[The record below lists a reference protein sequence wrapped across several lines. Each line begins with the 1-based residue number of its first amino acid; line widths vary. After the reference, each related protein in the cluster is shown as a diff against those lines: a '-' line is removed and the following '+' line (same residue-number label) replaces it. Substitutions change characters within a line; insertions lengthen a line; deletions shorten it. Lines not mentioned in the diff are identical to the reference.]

1 MVVSLLY
8 VSRST
13 LELPRQSAEVERIV
27 AQSLGRN
34 PDLDIT
40 GALIFT
46 EEHFAQNIEGSAAS
60 IDILMASI
68 MRDPRHCDVQIVYRE
83 TLPARRF
90 EAWTMAYGGPSTFV
104 AGNVLPLTD
113 PLAAPAQRKASERLI
128 TLMRQFAEAN
138 LIAQRRAR

>member
-13 LELPRQSAEVERIV
+13 LALPGQSAQVESIVER
-27 AQSLGRN
+27 SLRRN
-34 PDLDIT
+34 PDLEIT
-40 GALIFT
+40 GALVFT
-46 EEHFAQNIEGSAAS
+46 EQHFAQNIEGSDAS
-60 IDILMASI
+60 VDILMESI
-68 MRDPRHCDVQIVYRE
+68 MRDPRHREVQTIYRE

-90 EAWTMAYGGPSTFV
+90 EAWTMAYAGPSTFV

-113 PLAAPAQRKASERLI
+113 PLPAAARRKASERLI

-138 LIAQRRAR
+138 LIAQRREQ